1 VIRNALYVACKAA
14 KIPVFSGNDL
24 RLRRQSLWHLHG
36 VAAAVIASRV
46 GHRRVSTSLDHYTH
60 VTIPAEELPD
70 EEAEALLLAAKV
82 APLTAGSG

>member
-1 VIRNALYVACKAA
+1 
-14 KIPVFSGNDL
+14 
-24 RLRRQSLWHLHG
+24 
-36 VAAAVIASRV
+36 VIASRV

-60 VTIPAEELPD
+60 VTITAEELPD